1 MDILFITISSLLI
14 IIGIIGSIVPIIP
27 GPPIAFGGLLLV
39 HFTSKH
45 PFSVEFLILF
55 GALAIVSAVIDN
67 VLPIYTTK
75 KFNGSKKGVWGSA
88 VGLIIGLFFF
98 PPFGL
103 IIGPML
109 GAFLGEI
116 ADGKT
121 SNNAI
126 KPAFGS
132 FIGFLSSI
140 LLRFALSLVMA
151 YYFVIEVLINNK
163 VILS

>member
-1 MDILFITISSLLI
+1 VDILLITISILLI

-27 GPPIAFGGLLLV
+27 GPPIAFFGLLII
-39 HFTSKH
+39 HFSSKH
-45 PFSVEFLILF
+45 PFTVEFLIFF
-55 GALAIVSAVIDN
+55 GMLAIMSAIIDN
-67 VLPIYTTK
+67 LLPIYTTK

-98 PPFGL
+98 PPFG
-103 IIGPML
+103 IIVGPML
-109 GAFLGEI
+109 GAFFGEI
-116 ADGKT
+116 VDGKT

-140 LLRFALSLVMA
+140 FLRFTLSLVMA
-151 YYFVIEVLINNK
+151 YYFVMEVLINNEA
-163 VILS
+163 ILS